1 MKQKYRHSLRAKDT
15 NAEKDCEL
23 GMKVTMTRL
32 SLLLFC
38 RRTFNKSS
46 KANNVKK
53 KKVSQAA
60 HVCFYCSVFLHH
72 GAPGHDLRSFSFSGN
87 RTDHSL
93 SYRAANATRV
103 YHGIIKNEKEHKT
116 H

>member
-1 MKQKYRHSLRAKDT
+1 MLD
-15 NAEKDCEL
+15 
-23 GMKVTMTRL
+23 RL
-32 SLLLFC
+32 ALTSDHTHIILSFFLSAYFQQV
-38 RRTFNKSS
+38 FY
-46 KANNVKK
+46 ANSVKK